1 MVVLIGILFSYMF
14 GYHFPSQAQLVS
26 TGLPPKP
33 EVFVNREQEQF
44 DIINT
49 LTTSGPNHSR
59 IVTVTGAPGHGKSAL
74 ATVCGYTLHDMGLRV
89 RHVDLRSAR
98 TEEDVIKYILDALG
112 VIRSKST
119 QNELISKVKKE
130 YSVVILILDNADYFT
145 LSNEGIKDKFN
156 NLMDLILENSQGIHI
171 IITTQYKLKFTDSIR
186 GHIPVQNLTE
196 HHSLEFIDTCNPQ
209 IPHQQALLLVTYTE
223 GIPLALKII
232 SSLLQGLNGPDI
244 DNILTDLSSDP
255 LHTLSPEDTNKR
267 LNKVFSIATNYLSEN
282 DRVCFVVLTHFPSS
296 FTHHAAISILG
307 HFINDTACL
316 QHLQH
321 RSLLEYNPN
330 IKRYHILHLL
340 QLHGYNLRG
349 LFQRQGEL
357 NLTFAQH
364 YMNEALSTTSQREL
378 FGYLST
384 EVHNVR
390 FLLEVIANMD
400 TPYNGTS
407 SEVLVKFAKLTF
419 DILPYHQP
427 MKLVHH
433 FWMNIHKS
441 MKKVLAEGLS
451 GQCVGNF
458 GVTVAFE
465 VKLAV
470 YLYYRNE
477 SFLYSRMGFF
487 ADTNVTVNMSV
498 VYRLKQCVKDMDLL
512 KYLIYLAIYNERQGN
527 STAYDAILTTA
538 MKLFGNGTSAG
549 GSELAYRMGTFL
561 CEVGEH
567 DLAIALL
574 ENAFKE
580 KPDDFKIAFV
590 LIDAL
595 RILDQEDPVKKVLET
610 LERHYNESYP
620 QKLNESC
627 TTFIDGMPSQ
637 NCIKALQSG
646 CIAYM
651 ASLLMN
657 DMLRVRNGELRV
669 QINNHKLF
677 ANTLSNT
684 IFDVAEA
691 VNMSEAEL
699 LSTFSLDHKQTLADN
714 TITML
719 EVATALSND
728 LFFVYE
734 FAGESILE
742 LCRPYMGTPEIKN
755 FGMFRVDNNSNPP
768 VPTNDWE
775 IDFGLKS
782 KDKSEKISFIGSNAI
797 DSLIKMMLTHKSELE
812 MKDSFLKSKLPQLL
826 VTREHMYTA
835 VAYYATYLLSMRYEV
850 LGYFEVAKNYTEQ
863 ALKYLPNVLDVD
875 DKVRGFLDLKLRL
888 AKLEVV
894 LHNYVRALEILRNC
908 SLTII
913 AGMEDTTEPNL
924 KKDTHTR
931 RDVSKLWDGY
941 EVSAQRQF
949 VHQFGGF
956 FTKPISDQQILAKLV
971 CDSHMQFAVIFLT
984 VWCLLA
990 GICVVVIETHYFLYL
1005 LHASLSP
1012 VYRVYYAI
1020 PANGAVWKGQPFL
1033 SQLACRWTKLRVFG
1047 VTLILT
1053 VVSYLAYIITY
1064 HTYNILHYL
1073 DYL

>member
-1 MVVLIGILFSYMF
+1 MVGVLLFLYMF
-14 GYHFPSQAQLVS
+14 GHHLPSQAQLES

-44 DIINT
+44 NIINS
-49 LTTSGPNHSR
+49 LTTSGPNRSR

-89 RHVDLRSAR
+89 RHIDLRSAR
-98 TEEDVIKYILDALG
+98 TEEDIIKYILEALG
-112 VIRSKST
+112 VTRSKCT
-119 QNELISKVKKE
+119 RNELISKVKKE

-156 NLMDLILENSQGIHI
+156 DLMDLILENSHGIHI

-196 HHSLEFIDTCNPQ
+196 HHSLEFINTCNPQ
-209 IPHQQALLLVTYTE
+209 VPHQQALLLATYTE

-282 DRVCFVVLTHFPSS
+282 DRLCFVVLTHFPSS
-296 FTHHAAISILG
+296 LTHHAAISILG

-340 QLHGYNLRG
+340 LLHGYNLRG
-349 LFQRQGEL
+349 ILLQQQVEF

-364 YMNEALSTTSQREL
+364 YMREALSKTSQKDL
-378 FGYLST
+378 FNYLST

-390 FLLEVIANMD
+390 YVLEVIANTD
-400 TPYNGTS
+400 TPYNSTS
-407 SEVLVKFAKLTF
+407 SELLVKFAKQTF

-427 MKLVHH
+427 MKLVHS
-433 FWMNIHKS
+433 FWMSVHGS
-441 MKKVLAEGLS
+441 MKELMAEGLS
-451 GQCVGNF
+451 GQCVENF

-498 VYRLKQCVKDMDLL
+498 VRRLKQCVKDMDLL
-512 KYLIYLAIYNERQGN
+512 KYLIYLAIYNEHQGN
-527 STAYDAILTTA
+527 STAYDGILKTA
-538 MKLFGNGTSAG
+538 MKLFENGTSED
-549 GSELAYRMGTFL
+549 GSELAYRMGIFL

-590 LIDAL
+590 LMNTL
-595 RILDQEDPVKKVLET
+595 WKLDQKDQVGKILET
-610 LERHYNESYP
+610 LERRYNESYV

-627 TTFIDGMPSQ
+627 ATFIDGMPSQ
-637 NCIKALQSG
+637 NCIKALKSAG
-646 CIAYM
+646 IGSY
-651 ASLLMN
+651 ASAMIN
-657 DMLRVRNGELRV
+657 QMFYVRNGAQFHFYSETFSDTV
-669 QINNHKLF
+669 SH
-677 ANTLSNT
+677 
-684 IFDVAEA
+684 VAKA
-691 VNMSEAEL
+691 VHISEAEL
-699 LSTFSLDHKQTLADN
+699 LSTFSLDHVQTLAN
-714 TITML
+714 KTTINAF
-719 EVATALSND
+719 EVAIVLWND
-728 LFFVYE
+728 VIFIYE
-734 FAGESILE
+734 FAMKSMVE
-742 LCRPYMGTPEIKN
+742 LCRPYMGTPEIRKL
-755 FGMFRVDNNSNPP
+755 GMFSVDYINNST

-775 IDFGLKS
+775 IEMGLKFE
-782 KDKSEKISFIGSNAI
+782 DKSETSSSIGLNAI
-797 DSLIKMMLTHKSELE
+797 HSLIKMMLTHKSELE
-812 MKDSFLKSKLPQLL
+812 MKDSFLKSKVPQLL
-826 VTREHMYTA
+826 ETREHMYTA
-835 VAYYATYLLSMRYEV
+835 VAYYATYFLSIKYEV
-850 LGYFEVAKNYTEQ
+850 FENFEVAKNYTEQ
-863 ALKYLPNVLDVD
+863 ALKYLPDVLDVD
-875 DKVRGFLDLKLRL
+875 NKVREFLDLNFRL
-888 AKLEVV
+888 AKWEFT
-894 LHNYVRALEILRNC
+894 LHNYIRALEIVHNC
-908 SLTII
+908 SLTI
-913 AGMEDTTEPNL
+913 AGMEDTIEPK
-924 KKDTHTR
+924 KKDTHAR
-931 RDVSKLWDGY
+931 RDVSKTWDGH

-949 VHQFGGF
+949 VNQFGRF
-956 FTKPISDQQILAKLV
+956 STKPISDQQIYMK
-971 CDSHMQFAVIFLT
+971 IFT
-984 VWCLLA
+984 FIMVWCLLA
-990 GICVVVIETHYFLYL
+990 GIGVVVIETHYFLYL
-1005 LHASLSP
+1005 LHASVSP

-1020 PANGAVWKGQPFL
+1020 PANAAVWKGQPFL
-1033 SQLACRWTKLRVFG
+1033 SQLAGRWTKLRVFG

>member
-14 GYHFPSQAQLVS
+14 GYHFPSHAQLVS

-44 DIINT
+44 DIINS

-89 RHVDLRSAR
+89 RHIDLRSAR
-98 TEEDVIKYILDALG
+98 TEEDIIKYILDVLG
-112 VIRSKST
+112 VTRSKCT
-119 QNELISKVKKE
+119 RNELISKVKKE

-156 NLMDLILENSQGIHI
+156 DLMDLILENSHGIHI

-244 DNILTDLSSDP
+244 NNILTDLSFDP

-282 DRVCFVVLTHFPSS
+282 DRLCFVVLTHFPSS

-307 HFINDTACL
+307 HFISDTACL
-316 QHLQH
+316 QRLQH

-330 IKRYHILHLL
+330 IRRYHILHLL

-349 LFQRQGEL
+349 IYQRQGEF

-364 YMNEALSTTSQREL
+364 YMSEALSKTSQRKL
-378 FGYLST
+378 FSYLST

-390 FLLEVIANMD
+390 YVLEVIANTD

-407 SEVLVKFAKLTF
+407 SEVLVNFAKLTF

-427 MKLVHH
+427 MKLVHS
-433 FWMNIHKS
+433 FWMSVHGS
-441 MKKVLAEGLS
+441 MKEVLAEGLS
-451 GQCVGNF
+451 GQCVENF

-470 YLYYRNE
+470 YLYYKNE

-487 ADTNVTVNMSV
+487 ADTNVTMNMSV
-498 VYRLKQCVKDMDLL
+498 VGRLKQCVKDMDLL

-527 STAYDAILTTA
+527 STAYDGILKTA

-580 KPDDFKIAFV
+580 KPDDFKIVFV
-590 LIDAL
+590 LINTL
-595 RILDQEDPVKKVLET
+595 RILDRKDQVVKVVET
-610 LERHYNESYP
+610 LERRFNESYG
-620 QKLNESC
+620 QKLNETC
-627 TTFIDGMPSQ
+627 TTFIDGIPSL
-637 NCIKALQSG
+637 NCIKDLKSAG
-646 CIAYM
+646 IAVYVSVIFDEM
-651 ASLLMN
+651 IHVRYGEQPAVA
-657 DMLRVRNGELRV
+657 DLRVFIGTLN
-669 QINNHKLF
+669 
-677 ANTLSNT
+677 NTLFN
-684 IFDVAEA
+684 VVRP
-691 VNMSEAEL
+691 VNISEAEL
-699 LSTFSLDHKQTLADN
+699 LSTFLLDHEQTHETTV
-714 TITML
+714 TINAF
-719 EVATALSND
+719 EVAITILSD
-728 LFFVYE
+728 FLSVVGFTIRSMV
-734 FAGESILE
+734 E
-742 LCRPYMGTPEIKN
+742 LCRPYIGTPEITKI
-755 FGMFRVDNNSNPP
+755 GMFRIDRIRNQP

-775 IDFGLKS
+775 IDMGLKVKEYKNS
-782 KDKSEKISFIGSNAI
+782 PLMGPKTIESFIE
-797 DSLIKMMLTHKSELE
+797 MMLTHKSELGIR
-812 MKDSFLKSKLPQLL
+812 DSFLKSKLPQLL
-826 VTREHMYTA
+826 ETHGHMYTA
-835 VAYYATYLLSMRYEV
+835 VEYYATYFLSIKYEV
-850 LGYFEVAKNYTEQ
+850 FENFEVAKNYTEK
-863 ALKYLPNVLDVD
+863 ALKNLPDVLDVD
-875 DKVRGFLDLKLRL
+875 DKVREFLDLKLRV
-888 AKLEVV
+888 AKLELA
-894 LHNYVRALEILRNC
+894 LHNYVTVLEILRNC
-908 SLTII
+908 SLTI
-913 AGMEDTTEPNL
+913 AGMEDTTEPK
-924 KKDTHTR
+924 KKDTHAK
-931 RDVSKLWDGY
+931 RDVSKVWDGH

-949 VHQFGGF
+949 VHQFAWF
-956 FTKPISDQQILAKLV
+956 FKKPILGQQIPAKLV
-971 CDSHMQFAVIFLT
+971 SYMQFAVIFLT

-990 GICVVVIETHYFLYL
+990 GIGVVVIETHYFLYL

-1033 SQLACRWTKLRVFG
+1033 SLTGRWTKLRVFG

-1064 HTYNILHYL
+1064 HTYNILQYL

>member
-14 GYHFPSQAQLVS
+14 GYYFPSQARLVS

-33 EVFVNREQEQF
+33 EVFVNREQEKS
-44 DIINT
+44 DIINS

-74 ATVCGYTLHDMGLRV
+74 ATVCGYTLHNMGLRV

-98 TEEDVIKYILDALG
+98 TEEDVIKYILNALG
-112 VIRSKST
+112 VTRSKCT

-145 LSNEGIKDKFN
+145 LSNEDIKDKFN
-156 NLMDLILENSQGIHI
+156 DLMDLILENSQGIHI

-186 GHIPVQNLTE
+186 GHIPVHNLTE
-196 HHSLEFIDTCNPQ
+196 HHSLEFIDTCSPQ
-209 IPHQQALLLVTYTE
+209 IPHQQALLLVTYTD

-255 LHTLSPEDTNKR
+255 LHTLSPEDNNKR

-307 HFINDTACL
+307 HFISDTACL
-316 QHLQH
+316 QRLQH

-340 QLHGYNLRG
+340 QLHGYKLWG
-349 LFQRQGEL
+349 IFQQQGEF

-364 YMNEALSTTSQREL
+364 HMSEALSKTPHREL

-390 FLLEVIANMD
+390 YALEVFAN
-400 TPYNGTS
+400 TNTQYNGTS
-407 SEVLVKFAKLTF
+407 SELLVKFAKQTF

-427 MKLVHH
+427 MKLVHS
-433 FWMNIHKS
+433 FWMSVHGS
-441 MKKVLAEGLS
+441 MKEVLAEGLS
-451 GQCVGNF
+451 GQCVENF

-498 VYRLKQCVKDMDLL
+498 VHRLKQCVKDVDLL

-527 STAYDAILTTA
+527 STAYDSILKTA
-538 MKLFGNGTSAG
+538 MKLFVNETSED

-567 DLAIALL
+567 DLVIALL
-574 ENAFKE
+574 ENALKE
-580 KPDDFKIAFV
+580 KPNDFKIAFV
-590 LIDAL
+590 LMNTL
-595 RILDQEDPVKKVLET
+595 SKLDQKDQARKVLET
-610 LERHYNESYP
+610 LERRYNESYG
-620 QKLNESC
+620 QKLNETC
-627 TTFIDGMPSQ
+627 TTFIDGIPSL
-637 NCIKALQSG
+637 NCTEVLKSAG
-646 CIAYM
+646 IAVY
-651 ASLLMN
+651 ASAMIN
-657 DMLRVRNGELRV
+657 EIFRVRNGEQPV
-669 QINNHKLF
+669 HKNLPF
-677 ANTLSNT
+677 YGETLQNTLFHIT
-684 IFDVAEA
+684 RA
-691 VNMSEAEL
+691 VNISKAEL
-699 LSTFSLDHKQTLADN
+699 LSIFSLDHEQKPPNKTAIN
-714 TITML
+714 TFEIAIIL
-719 EVATALSND
+719 FND
-728 LFFVYE
+728 ILLHYE
-734 FAGESILE
+734 FEMKSLVE
-742 LCRPYMGTPEIKN
+742 LYRPYMGTPEIKKI
-755 FGMFRVDNNSNPP
+755 GMFSIDYNIHNST
-768 VPTNDWE
+768 VPMNDWE
-775 IDFGLKS
+775 IEMGLKFE
-782 KDKSEKISFIGSNAI
+782 SETSSSIGSNAI

-826 VTREHMYTA
+826 DTQGHIYTA
-835 VAYYATYLLSMRYEV
+835 VAYYATYFLSIKYEV
-850 LGYFEVAKNYTEQ
+850 FGIFEVAKNYTEQ
-863 ALKYLPNVLDVD
+863 ALEYLADVLDVD
-875 DKVRGFLDLKLRL
+875 DKVREFLDLNFRL
-888 AKLEVV
+888 AKLEVA

-908 SLTII
+908 SLTIV
-913 AGMEDTTEPNL
+913 AGIEDTIEPKN
-924 KKDTHTR
+924 KDTYTR
-931 RDVSKLWDGY
+931 RDVSKVWDGH

-949 VHQFGGF
+949 VNQFDRDRF
-956 FTKPISDQQILAKLV
+956 STKPLSDQQICTK
-971 CDSHMQFAVIFLT
+971 IFT
-984 VWCLLA
+984 FIMVWCFLV
-990 GICVVVIETHYFLYL
+990 GIGVVVIETHYFLYL

-1020 PANGAVWKGQPFL
+1020 PANAAVWEGQPFL
-1033 SQLACRWTKLRVFG
+1033 SQLAGRWTKLRVFG